1 MVADTPLDSRRIRKR
16 NIMDIQPQKRG
27 TSWKPRRFA
36 RLAAGIA
43 VAAITVAG
51 IGAAAGGASAS
62 TGWGNRMVSSA
73 PVSVNVVVVAPDLTP
88 MSTGWGA

>member
-1 MVADTPLDSRRIRKR
+1 
-16 NIMDIQPQKRG
+16 MDMQPQKRG
-27 TSWKPRRFA
+27 TSWKPRRFV

-62 TGWGNRMVSSA
+62 TGWGSR
-73 PVSVNVVVVAPDLTP
+73 VAPPAPISVKVAVTGADVAP
-88 MSTGWGA
+88 QSTGWGA

>member
-1 MVADTPLDSRRIRKR
+1 
-16 NIMDIQPQKRG
+16 MDMQPQKRG

-36 RLAAGIA
+36 RLAAGIT

-62 TGWGNRMVSSA
+62 TGWGSRIAITA
-73 PVSVNVVVVAPDLTP
+73 PISEKIVVVAPDLAP
-88 MSTGWGA
+88 QSTGWGA

>member
-1 MVADTPLDSRRIRKR
+1 
-16 NIMDIQPQKRG
+16 MDMQPQKRG

-62 TGWGNRMVSSA
+62 TGWGNRPAPTMTVSA
-73 PVSVNVVVVAPDLTP
+73 KIVVVAPDLTP
-88 MSTGWGA
+88 LSTGWGA

>member
-1 MVADTPLDSRRIRKR
+1 M
-16 NIMDIQPQKRG
+16 QPHKQG

-43 VAAITVAG
+43 VAAITAAG

-62 TGWGNRMVSSA
+62 TGWGSRMA
-73 PVSVNVVVVAPDLTP
+73 PPVSVSVKTVVIGPDLAP
-88 MSTGWGA
+88 QSTGWGG

>member
-1 MVADTPLDSRRIRKR
+1 
-16 NIMDIQPQKRG
+16 MDMQPQKRG

-43 VAAITVAG
+43 VTVITVAG

-62 TGWGNRMVSSA
+62 TGWG
-73 PVSVNVVVVAPDLTP
+73 SVANPTATVTVKTVVVGPVITP
-88 MSTGWGA
+88 LSTGWGG

>member
-1 MVADTPLDSRRIRKR
+1 
-16 NIMDIQPQKRG
+16 MDMHTQERG

-43 VAAITVAG
+43 VAAISVAG

-62 TGWGNRMVSSA
+62 TGWGSRIADPTVT
-73 PVSVNVVVVAPDLTP
+73 VSVKAVVVGPDLTP
-88 MSTGWGA
+88 QSTGWGG